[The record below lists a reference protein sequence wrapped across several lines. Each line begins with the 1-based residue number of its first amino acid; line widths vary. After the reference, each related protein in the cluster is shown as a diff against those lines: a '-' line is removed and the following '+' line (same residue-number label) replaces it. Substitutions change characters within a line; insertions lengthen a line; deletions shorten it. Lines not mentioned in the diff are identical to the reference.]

1 VIALNKSVT
10 HFGKKEIIMI
20 NLDLGTL
27 IDKPV
32 KDVFAFI
39 TNPANMSKWNSAVVS
54 MEQITPG
61 AVSMG
66 TKFKTVGEML
76 GRRIEGEMEVIA
88 FEPDSK
94 YGFQMNA
101 GPVQVNVTLGFKTVG
116 TGTKLSLNA
125 QGNPG
130 GLFKLA
136 EGVMQGRVKSMMEE
150 NLARLKSVLE
160 KG

>member
-1 VIALNKSVT
+1 
-10 HFGKKEIIMI
+10 MI
-20 NLDLGTL
+20 NIDLGTM
-27 IDKPV
+27 IDRPV
-32 KDVFAFI
+32 HDVFTFI
-39 TNPANMSKWNSAVVS
+39 TNPSNMPKWNSAVVS

-61 AVSMG
+61 VVGVG
-66 TKFKTVGEML
+66 TKFKSVGEMM
-76 GRRIEGEMEVIA
+76 GRRIEGEMQVVA

-94 YGFQMNA
+94 FGFQMNA
-101 GPVQVNVTLGFKTVG
+101 GPVQVNVVLTFKTVG
-116 TGTKLSLNA
+116 TGTKLNLNA

-136 EGVMQGRVKSMMEE
+136 EPVMAGRVKGMMEE

>member
-1 VIALNKSVT
+1 
-10 HFGKKEIIMI
+10 MI
-20 NLDLGTL
+20 NLDLGIL
-27 IDKPV
+27 IDRPV
-32 KDVFAFI
+32 KDVFAFV
-39 TNPANMSKWNSAVVS
+39 TNPNNMVKWNSMVVS

-61 AVSMG
+61 AVGMG
-66 TKFKTVGEML
+66 TKFKNVGEMM
-76 GRRIEGEMEVIA
+76 GRRIEGEMQVVA

-101 GPVQVNVTLGFKTVG
+101 GPMQVNVTLTFKTVG
-116 TGTKLSLNA
+116 TGTKLNLNA
-125 QGNPG
+125 QGNPAG
-130 GLFKLA
+130 VFKLA

>member
-1 VIALNKSVT
+1 
-10 HFGKKEIIMI
+10 MI

-39 TNPANMSKWNSAVVS
+39 TNPNNMSKWNTAVVS
-54 MEQITPG
+54 LEQITPG
-61 AVSMG
+61 AVGVG
-66 TKFKTVGEML
+66 TKFKSVGEMM
-76 GRRIEGEMEVIA
+76 GRRIEGEMQVVA

-94 YGFQMNA
+94 YGFQMHA
-101 GPVQVNVTLGFKTVG
+101 GPVQVNVTLTFKTVG

-136 EGVMQGRVKSMMEE
+136 EPVMQGRVKSMMEE

-160 KG
+160 K

>member
-1 VIALNKSVT
+1 
-10 HFGKKEIIMI
+10 MI

-27 IDKPV
+27 IDRPV

-39 TNPANMSKWNSAVVS
+39 TNPNNMSKWNAAVVS

-61 AVSMG
+61 AVGVG
-66 TKFKTVGEML
+66 TKFKNVGEML
-76 GRRIEGEMEVIA
+76 GRRIEGEMQVVA

-101 GPVQVNVTLGFKTVG
+101 GPMQMNVTLTFKTVG
-116 TGTKLSLNA
+116 TGTKLNLNG
-125 QGNPG
+125 QGNPAG
-130 GLFKLA
+130 FFKLA
-136 EGVMQGRVKSMMEE
+136 EGVMAGRVKSMMED